1 MATYKKRGQK
11 PKTKAE
17 KQAQIEDNSTTAEV
31 FNTLDESA
39 SRTEQWVA
47 KNQNIILGVI
57 GAIAIVVLGF
67 LGYQEYIQKPNEQK
81 ALNEMVQ
88 AQTYWEQAFTA
99 ADADSLYSLSLNGG
113 GGQYGFLEIIE
124 KYGATDAGN
133 QAQYY
138 AGVAYLNMGDYQN
151 AIDHLDK
158 FNSDDPIVAPRASA
172 AIGDAFNSLGQ
183 KEQALEYYSKAA
195 KMADNEFS
203 TPQNLLKAARMALDL
218 GKASEALGYLQ
229 QIKDSYSNS
238 AEANQAEFYIGMAE
252 AMQ

>member
-57 GAIAIVVLGF
+57 GGIAIIVLGF
-67 LGYQEYIQKPNEQK
+67 LGYQQYIQKPKQQK
-81 ALNEMVQ
+81 ALNEMTQ
-88 AQTYWEQAFTA
+88 AQTYWEQAFTSTN
-99 ADADSLYSLSLNGG
+99 ADSLYTLSLNGG

-124 KYGATDAGN
+124 KYGSTDAGN
-133 QAQYY
+133 LSQYY
-138 AGVAYLNMGDYQN
+138 AGVAYLNKGEYQK

-158 FNSDDPIVAPRASA
+158 FKGDDQIVAPRATAS
-172 AIGDAFNSLGQ
+172 IGDAFNALGQ
-183 KEQALEYYSKAA
+183 KEQALEYYAKAA
-195 KMADNEFS
+195 KMANNEFS

-218 GKASEALGYLQ
+218 GKASEAMGYLQ
-229 QIKDSYSNS
+229 QIKDSYSD
-238 AEANQAEFYIGMAE
+238 APEANLADFYIGMAE